1 MTHWGNAG
9 KVIYMCTIKWL
20 QWNIQAKSY
29 STQIHVHAHRST
41 VNGQCWEHLSPT
53 LKPECQL
60 SHFGEPFCS
69 QDLIIYSPLRL
80 LHISYFLIKTSAVKK
95 MSELR
100 NLTYHLSLE
109 HLKYLKTLN
118 NQRARR
124 KSNLPRKLLSR
135 HALLNDDRQ
144 KYFYIHFLFV
154 KLASF
159 WNFIKTITCLEA
171 RWILCTTFTSPQPNN
186 CKLIYVEDFQLT
198 R

>member
-1 MTHWGNAG
+1 MTHWGTAG

-118 NQRARR
+118 NQKACTNIGVFRWRATGH
-124 KSNLPRKLLSR
+124 KLMTKTR
-135 HALLNDDRQ
+135 HLRNAKFSGKCD
-144 KYFYIHFLFV
+144 V
-154 KLASF
+154 
-159 WNFIKTITCLEA
+159 
-171 RWILCTTFTSPQPNN
+171 
-186 CKLIYVEDFQLT
+186 
-198 R
+198 